1 VRREG
6 EIMSDDIEQLL
17 NKDNINS
24 ALQEV
29 SEDMKDWDNF
39 GSIVIVY
46 TFDDRTKY
54 RMFGSNA
61 EIIGLLELA
70 KQTFIDRVLYDKEED
85 K

>member
-1 VRREG
+1 
-6 EIMSDDIEQLL
+6 MSDNIEQLL

-24 ALQEV
+24 AMQEV

-46 TFDDRTKY
+46 TFGGITKY
-54 RMFGSNA
+54 RMFGGNA

-70 KQTFIDRVLYDKEED
+70 KQTFMERVLYAEGDD
-85 K
+85 NDD